1 MFHKQI
7 LILTIVKKLIL
18 SLVLLPLLSIAQNI
32 KGTVVSE
39 KTNLPVDDVNIS
51 TFNFTTTTLTNENG
65 EFILKL
71 PSNFKENDLIEFSH
85 IGFTTLK
92 INFEDLKRLKFK
104 VSLLEEMENLSELTI
119 SANYGLKLKS
129 KLAFNTLTPLKK
141 PIASFGSCIKD
152 GKIYIVGGNE
162 SYETDALEAI
172 KAKNINSDDPRFLEK
187 YFFEIAYQSSSI
199 SYQPDLLIYDIA
211 KDSWTTS
218 EIKFKRRAFN
228 NLNYYD
234 NKLYVLG
241 GKRIS
246 KTGKYQYLE
255 NEIEVFDLT
264 KQNIKID
271 KTYPHQ
277 ASNATSFSYND
288 NIIVLGGSIKSTE
301 NGQKEFTN
309 KAHLYNITSGYWY
322 ELADMPIAKE
332 TAGTIIDNKIYLI
345 GGNNG
350 KALANI
356 ESFDLTTE
364 KWETEGELFSDF
376 DNTAVTSNNGIIYF
390 FGDRKMCVYDTKS
403 KLLKEYLIELSVKA
417 SAMHFFDNKLYIAGG
432 NAFINY
438 ASLSTA
444 NVYSISIDEF
454 ESTKPNR
461 IKVLSQGL
469 SLAKS
474 N

>member
-1 MFHKQI
+1 MKNLLLFLFI
-7 LILTIVKKLIL
+7 
-18 SLVLLPLLSIAQNI
+18 LPLFSLAQNF
-32 KGTVVSE
+32 KGTVVSA
-39 KTNLPVDDVNIS
+39 KTNLPIDDVNIKALH
-51 TFNFTTTTLTNENG
+51 FNTSALTNEIG
-65 EFILKL
+65 EFTLKL
-71 PSNFKENDLIEFSH
+71 PSNFKEKDNIEFSH
-85 IGFTTLK
+85 IGFTTL
-92 INFEDLKRLKFK
+92 IISLEDLKKTNYK
-104 VSLLEEMENLSELTI
+104 VLLQEEIENLSELTI
-119 SANYGLKLKS
+119 TASSELKLKP
-129 KLAFNTLTPLKK
+129 KLAFTKLSPLKK
-141 PIASFGSCIKD
+141 PISSFGSCLHD
-152 GKIYIVGGNE
+152 GKIYIIGGSN
-162 SYETDALEAI
+162 SYESNALENL
-172 KAKNINSDDPRFLEK
+172 KAKDINSEDPRFVEK
-187 YFFEIAYQSSSI
+187 YFDMLASQYSSTF
-199 SYQPDLLIYDIA
+199 YKGDLLIYDIT

-218 EIKFKRRAFN
+218 EVKFKRRAFN
-228 NLNYYD
+228 NLNFYD

-301 NGQKEFTN
+301 KGQKEFTN
-309 KAHLYNITSGYWY
+309 KVHLYNITSGYWY
-322 ELADMPIAKE
+322 ELAGMPNAKE

-350 KALANI
+350 KPLVNI

-403 KLLKEYLIELSVKA
+403 KLLKEYLIELNVKA
-417 SAMHFFDNKLYIAGG
+417 SAMHFFDDKLYIAGG

-454 ESTKPNR
+454 DSTKPNR